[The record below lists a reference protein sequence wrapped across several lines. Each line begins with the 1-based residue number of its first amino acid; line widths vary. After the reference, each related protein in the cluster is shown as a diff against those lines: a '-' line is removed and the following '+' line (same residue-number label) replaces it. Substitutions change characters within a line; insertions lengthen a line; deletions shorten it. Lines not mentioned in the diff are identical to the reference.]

1 MGKKYFTV
9 DEVNE
14 LIPQLD
20 HHFRQMLLH
29 KKEMS
34 KATVRLRKW
43 GVEPQLLEAA
53 PEFPSPEIEV
63 LHRQLQSDYFSFK
76 QHLLAVERIG
86 GEIKDLELGRVDFPS
101 LENGQEGR
109 LTWQLGVTEAAYR
122 HPLPEEGATLPSDK
136 SKFLRVG

>member
-20 HHFRQMLLH
+20 HHFRKMLLH

-34 KATVRLRKW
+34 KATVRLRKL
-43 GVEPQLLEAA
+43 GFEPQLLEGPLVNGTEEAQ
-53 PEFPSPEIEV
+53 EV
-63 LHRQLQSDYFSFK
+63 HRQLQSHYFSFK
-76 QHLLAVERIG
+76 QHLLAIERIG

-101 LENGQEGR
+101 LENGREGR

-122 HPLPEEGATLPSDK
+122 HPHPEEGQSLPFEK
-136 SKFLRVG
+136 SKIRRVG

>member
-20 HHFRQMLLH
+20 HHFRKMLLH

-34 KATVRLRKW
+34 KATVRLRKL

-53 PEFPSPEIEV
+53 PPSGSPDVQE
-63 LHRQLQSDYFSFK
+63 LHRQLQNHYFSFK
-76 QHLLAVERIG
+76 QNLLAIERTG

-101 LENGQEGR
+101 LEDGREGR

-122 HPLPEEGATLPSDK
+122 HPLPEEGPSLPFEK
-136 SKFLRVG
+136 ANIRRVG

>member
-20 HHFRQMLLH
+20 HHFRKMLLH

-34 KATVRLRKW
+34 KATVRLRKL

-53 PEFPSPEIEV
+53 PLSGSSDVQE
-63 LHRQLQSDYFSFK
+63 LHRQLQNHYFSFK
-76 QHLLAVERIG
+76 QNLLAIERTG

-101 LENGQEGR
+101 LEDGREGR

-122 HPLPEEGATLPSDK
+122 HPLPEEGQSLPFEK
-136 SKFLRVG
+136 AKMRRVG